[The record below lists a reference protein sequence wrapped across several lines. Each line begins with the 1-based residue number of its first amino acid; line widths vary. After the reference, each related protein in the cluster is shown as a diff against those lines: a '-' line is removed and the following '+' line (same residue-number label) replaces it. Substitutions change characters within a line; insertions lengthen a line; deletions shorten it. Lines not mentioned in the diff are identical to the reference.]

1 MKIYKVLG
9 SGCPSCI
16 KTAELI
22 KQQASDLGIEVK
34 VEKVTD
40 MEAII
45 DYGVM
50 RTPAVVFNEQV
61 IHAGGIPK
69 EGDIQQW
76 ILAE

>member
-22 KQQASDLGIEVK
+22 KQQATVLGIEAK

-40 MEAII
+40 MEAIMN
-45 DYGVM
+45 YGVM
-50 RTPAVVFNEQV
+50 RTPAVVYNEEV

-69 EGDIQQW
+69 EDDIKQW
-76 ILAE
+76 IIED